1 MIRNT
6 EEACVK
12 SGMPLLHAHC
22 FQRVA
27 DDTNCMIASR
37 SVGKFAT
44 GLILENYASKGFHVK
59 TKSCNWGPMAG
70 FVCSD
75 PRFSKEGIKG
85 VEAQRKRTQK
95 ALYYKRRS
103 GLVKETPIIISN
115 KRVRELERLGC
126 MHRIGGGSDAML
138 YGATPKDGG
147 GKDSG
152 KPMKFV
158 LERLINMYPPGFV
171 SAETEMWAVKYA
183 RDQRAMPSSIFA
195 PVKATDFG
203 PLLSV
208 MALVDPLCDQ
218 SVQWTHRKALTG
230 DYDLWGIWPLASQY
244 KPRSKDSR
252 RVPHSNHWALPIK
265 EFIKHEDAHLGN
277 ITARGVEIR
286 DKLNGAIKGAGYRG
300 GNMVHHSD
308 ETGRPNVSEVEMEFI
323 AFLPGEPGKA
333 RFIEDM
339 NDFRAFLR
347 ESWRTYSIAL
357 NGYWQ
362 GALGFGA
369 SMPIPGRANTG
380 HYTWDN

>member
-1 MIRNT
+1 
-6 EEACVK
+6 
-12 SGMPLLHAHC
+12 
-22 FQRVA
+22 
-27 DDTNCMIASR
+27 
-37 SVGKFAT
+37 
-44 GLILENYASKGFHVK
+44 
-59 TKSCNWGPMAG
+59 MAG

-95 ALYYKRRS
+95 ALHYKRRS

-115 KRVRELERLGC
+115 ARVRELERLGC

-171 SAETEMWAVKYA
+171 SAQTEMWAVKYA

-195 PVKATDFG
+195 PVEATAFG

-308 ETGRPNVSEVEMEFI
+308 ETGRAE
-323 AFLPGEPGKA
+323 
-333 RFIEDM
+333 RF
-339 NDFRAFLR
+339 RGR
-347 ESWRTYSIAL
+347 
-357 NGYWQ
+357 NGIYR
-362 GALGFGA
+362 F
-369 SMPIPGRANTG
+369 PPGRAWQSPL
-380 HYTWDN
+380 Y

>member
-6 EEACVK
+6 QEACVK
-12 SGMPLLHAHC
+12 SGMPPLHAEC
-22 FQRVA
+22 FQQVA
-27 DDTNCMIASR
+27 DQTKCMIASR

-44 GLILENYASKGFHVK
+44 GLILEGYASKGFHVK

-85 VEAQRKRTQK
+85 MEAQRKRTQK
-95 ALYYKRRS
+95 ALFYKRPS
-103 GLVKETPIIISN
+103 GFLKETPIVISN
-115 KRVRELERLGC
+115 ARVRELVSLGC
-126 MHRIGGGSDAML
+126 MDRIGGGSDTLL
-138 YGATPKDGG
+138 YQATPKDGG

-152 KPMKFV
+152 KPMNFV
-158 LERLINMYPPGFV
+158 LERWKNLWV
-171 SAETEMWAVKYA
+171 VKYA
-183 RDQRAMPSSIFA
+183 RKERAMPSSIFA
-195 PVKATDFG
+195 PVLAKSG
-203 PLLSV
+203 PLLPV
-208 MALVDPLCDQ
+208 MALVDPLCDLSMQ
-218 SVQWTHRKALTG
+218 RTHRAALTG

-286 DKLNGAIKGAGYRG
+286 DRLNGAIKGAGYRG

-323 AFLPGEPGKA
+323 AFLPGESGRA

-380 HYTWDN
+380 HYTWDNKYLK

>member
-1 MIRNT
+1 
-6 EEACVK
+6 
-12 SGMPLLHAHC
+12 
-22 FQRVA
+22 
-27 DDTNCMIASR
+27 MIASR

-44 GLILENYASKGFHVK
+44 GLIMESYASKGFHVK

-85 VEAQRKRTQK
+85 IEAQRKRTQK
-95 ALYYKRRS
+95 ALFYNRRR

-115 KRVRELERLGC
+115 ARVRELENLEC
-126 MHRIGGGSDAML
+126 MNRVGGNSDAML
-138 YGATPKDGG
+138 YRATPKDSS

-152 KPMKFV
+152 KPMDFV
-158 LERLINMYPPGFV
+158 LERWINVPAGFV
-171 SAETEMWAVKYA
+171 SRATEMWAVKYG
-183 RDQRAMPSSIFA
+183 REERAMPSSPLA
-195 PVKATDFG
+195 PTHAGSG

-218 SVQWTHRKALTG
+218 SVQWTHRAALTG

-244 KPRSKDSR
+244 KPRGEDSR
-252 RVPHSNHWALPIK
+252 RVPYSNHWSLPIK
-265 EFIKHEDAHLGN
+265 EFIRHEDAHLGN

-286 DKLNGAIKGAGYRG
+286 DRLNAAIKGAGYKG

-323 AFLPGEPGKA
+323 AFLPGEPGEA
-333 RFIEDM
+333 RFIADM
-339 NDFRAFLR
+339 NDFRAFLW

-362 GALGFGA
+362 GALGFSA
-369 SMPIPGRANTG
+369 SMPIAGRANTG
-380 HYTWDN
+380 HYTWGN

>member
-27 DDTNCMIASR
+27 DETKCMIASR

-44 GLILENYASKGFHVK
+44 GLILESYASKGFHVK

-85 VEAQRKRTQK
+85 IEAQRKRTQK
-95 ALYYKRRS
+95 ALRYKRPS
-103 GLVKETPIIISN
+103 GFLKETPIVISN
-115 KRVRELERLGC
+115 ARVQELVRLGC
-126 MHRIGGGSDAML
+126 MNRIESGSDAML
-138 YGATPKDGG
+138 YQATPKDGS
-147 GKDSG
+147 GKDSS
-152 KPMKFV
+152 KPMNFV
-158 LERLINMYPPGFV
+158 LERWKNLWV
-171 SAETEMWAVKYA
+171 VKYA
-183 RDQRAMPSSIFA
+183 RKERVMPSSIFGA
-195 PVKATDFG
+195 VKAEDFG
-203 PLLSV
+203 PLLPV
-208 MALVDPLCDQ
+208 MALVDPLCDRSMQ
-218 SVQWTHRKALTG
+218 RTHRAALTG
-230 DYDLWGIWPLASQY
+230 DYELWGIWPLASQY
-244 KPRSKDSR
+244 KPRSEDSR

-286 DKLNGAIKGAGYRG
+286 DRLNGAIKGAGYRG

-323 AFLPGEPGKA
+323 AFLPGQSGQA

-380 HYTWDN
+380 HYTWDNKYLK